1 VGGYG
6 IYPDFGVKSEGCSQG
21 NVLFLE
27 VVLDVFVE
35 EGAAVGPETKVEAGF
50 WVLGERR

>member
-1 VGGYG
+1 VKGYG
-6 IYPDFGVKSEGCSQG
+6 IYPDFWVKSEGRSQG
-21 NVLFLE
+21 DVLFLE

-35 EGAAVGPETKVEAGF
+35 EGAAVSPETKVKAGF